1 MYCGVRQS
9 QVSTATLPRMSATLG
24 RHLTSLSLCRLNC
37 TIDII
42 ILTYLRVVV
51 WIGKGK
57 VCKVLSTAPGTQ
69 CVFNDCELL
78 SFGFE
83 FRVN

>member
-1 MYCGVRQS
+1 M
-9 QVSTATLPRMSATLG
+9 
-24 RHLTSLSLCRLNC
+24 
-37 TIDII
+37 

-51 WIGKGK
+51 WIGKEK

-69 CVFNDCELL
+69 CVFNECELL